1 MANWKSAVKEL
12 NELNARNT
20 EYGKIKEHDL
30 YNGLADSIIDNKWDK
45 ENKKWKVEYAE
56 QILKEKKEKMDKKDK
71 ETNEY

>member
-12 NELNARNT
+12 NELNERNT

-30 YNGLADSIIDNKWDK
+30 YNGLADYIIDNKWDK

-56 QILKEKKEKMDKKDK
+56 QILKEKKKKMDKKDK